1 MVSKIKKE
9 KEILLESTTL
19 KKCLT
24 ECEKGE
30 EVIVLNVNAGLKAK
44 RRLANLGILPGAKI
58 KKKKDAPFRGPI
70 EVIVKGSS
78 LVIGRGLASKII
90 VQRDELCSS

>member
-1 MVSKIKKE
+1 MVSKVKKDQ
-9 KEILLESTTL
+9 KPLLNSNIL

-24 ECEKGE
+24 ECEKVE

-44 RRLANLGILPGAKI
+44 RRLADLGILPGAKI
-58 KKKKDAPFRGPI
+58 KKKQDAPFRGPL

-78 LVIGRGLASKII
+78 LVIGRGLALKII
-90 VQRDELCSS
+90 VQYDESCNN

>member
-90 VQRDELCSS
+90 VQCYESCSS

>member
-90 VQRDELCSS
+90 VYFDESCSS

>member
-58 KKKKDAPFRGPI
+58 IKKKDAPFRGPI

-90 VQRDELCSS
+90 VQCDESCSS

>member
-19 KKCLT
+19 KKSLT

-58 KKKKDAPFRGPI
+58 KKKKDAPFRGPVEI
-70 EVIVKGSS
+70 IVKGSS

-90 VQRDELCSS
+90 VQCDESCSS